1 MMKMK
6 AGPGWPNYI
15 HVQSP
20 TGLNRFRMFILYGL
34 FFIIVLA
41 LSSPAQAAS
50 LDCLVKP
57 EMYVELSS
65 PVDSVLETVLVD
77 TGDYVTRGQIVA
89 TLESSIEKARVKLAR
104 LHANSVSGINNRKVQ
119 LQYAQRYDQRMADLF
134 LKNSVSQYERDKA
147 ETEVLL
153 AEIELKKANEENR
166 IAQLNLELA
175 LSQLA
180 LKTIKSPI
188 DGIVVDRY
196 AMVGESV
203 SERVIM
209 KLAKVNPLKVE
220 LIAPTEYFGL
230 ITRGMEVEIYP
241 EQPANQVFKAT
252 VTVVDRL
259 IDPASGSFTV
269 RMELPNPDDLL
280 VGGVNCLAKFDFETP
295 EPSEQDIYSS
305 LASPDSNQ

>member
-15 HVQSP
+15 HAQSP

-34 FFIIVLA
+34 FFIIALA

-65 PVDSVLETVLVD
+65 PVDSVLETILVD
-77 TGDYVTRGQIVA
+77 TGDYVTRGQTVA

-295 EPSEQDIYSS
+295 EPSDQDIYSS

>member
-1 MMKMK
+1 M
-6 AGPGWPNYI
+6 AN
-15 HVQSP
+15 
-20 TGLNRFRMFILYGL
+20 L
-34 FFIIVLA
+34 F
-41 LSSPAQAAS
+41 S
-50 LDCLVKP
+50 
-57 EMYVELSS
+57 
-65 PVDSVLETVLVD
+65 
-77 TGDYVTRGQIVA
+77 
-89 TLESSIEKARVKLAR
+89 
-104 LHANSVSGINNRKVQ
+104 
-119 LQYAQRYDQRMADLF
+119 
-134 LKNSVSQYERDKA
+134 KNSVSQYERDKA

-153 AEIELKKANEENR
+153 AEIELKKANEKNR

-175 LSQLA
+175 LSQLE

-220 LIAPTEYFGL
+220 SIAPTEYFGL
-230 ITRGMEVEIYP
+230 ITRGMQVEIYP

-269 RMELPNPDDLL
+269 RMELPNPEDRLI
-280 VGGVNCLAKFDFETP
+280 GGVNCLAKFSFETP
-295 EPSEQDIYSS
+295 EHSNKDSYSS
-305 LASPDSNQ
+305 LVTPNSN

>member
-1 MMKMK
+1 M
-6 AGPGWPNYI
+6 
-15 HVQSP
+15 
-20 TGLNRFRMFILYGL
+20 
-34 FFIIVLA
+34 
-41 LSSPAQAAS
+41 
-50 LDCLVKP
+50 
-57 EMYVELSS
+57 
-65 PVDSVLETVLVD
+65 
-77 TGDYVTRGQIVA
+77 
-89 TLESSIEKARVKLAR
+89 
-104 LHANSVSGINNRKVQ
+104 AN
-119 LQYAQRYDQRMADLF
+119 LF

-153 AEIELKKANEENR
+153 AEIELKKANEKNR

-175 LSQLA
+175 LSQLE

-230 ITRGMEVEIYP
+230 ITRGMQVEIYP

-269 RMELPNPDDLL
+269 RMELPNPEDRLI
-280 VGGVNCLAKFDFETP
+280 GGVNCLAKFSFETP
-295 EPSEQDIYSS
+295 EPSNQDIYSS
-305 LASPDSNQ
+305 LLTPNSN

>member
-1 MMKMK
+1 
-6 AGPGWPNYI
+6 
-15 HVQSP
+15 
-20 TGLNRFRMFILYGL
+20 
-34 FFIIVLA
+34 
-41 LSSPAQAAS
+41 
-50 LDCLVKP
+50 
-57 EMYVELSS
+57 MYVELSS
-65 PVDSVLETVLVD
+65 PVDSVLETILVD
-77 TGDYVTRGQIVA
+77 TGDYVTRGQTVA
-89 TLESSIEKARVKLAR
+89 TLESAIEKARVKLAR
-104 LHANSVSGINNRKVQ
+104 LHAQSVTDINHRKVQ
-119 LQYAQRYDQRMADLF
+119 LQYAQRYDQRMANLF
-134 LKNSVSQYERDKA
+134 SKNSVSQYERDKA

-153 AEIELKKANEENR
+153 AEIELRKAHEKKR

-175 LSQLA
+175 LSQLE

-230 ITRGMEVEIYP
+230 ITRGMQVEIYP
-241 EQPANQVFKAT
+241 EQPANQVLKAT

-269 RMELPNPDDLL
+269 RMELPNPEDRL
-280 VGGVNCLAKFDFETP
+280 VGGVNCLAKFSFETP
-295 EPSEQDIYSS
+295 EPSNQDIYSS
-305 LASPDSNQ
+305 LPTSDSN